1 MLSDS
6 SASHE
11 INGCDVPTVIY
22 YLIVMVHVSPATHL
36 VKNHESQS

>member
-11 INGCDVPTVIY
+11 INGCDVPTV
-22 YLIVMVHVSPATHL
+22 LNQWVPVR
-36 VKNHESQS
+36 KNESEIENAWAFI